1 MELLCVGLSHKTAP
15 LAVRERLALTPERQ
29 AELLQTLA
37 RVGEAM
43 LVSTC
48 NRVELYIAPSDAVT
62 AREAVLGVLS
72 SYGGDDALP
81 HLYEHRADAALVHLF
96 RVASSLDSMVLGE
109 AQILGQVK
117 DAFELAQKS
126 GSVKGDLGRACQA
139 AFAAAKRV
147 RTETSIG
154 RAATSMA
161 SAAVEMAAKVFGD
174 LKGRTV
180 LVVGAGEI
188 SELAGKHL
196 ANAGASRILITNR
209 TFERAQALAVELRAE
224 ARRFEELPALLV
236 EADVIV
242 TSTASPTP
250 IFTRESVGASLK
262 ARRHRPLFMVD
273 LAVPRDIAAD
283 VNKLNNVYAYDV
295 DDIQQVISENSAAR
309 ASEAARAEVMIAE
322 EVSRFAR
329 DRAVREQTPVL
340 QQLRAHAE
348 QIARAEVDKT
358 LSALGPNLTDKQ
370 KRSVEAMGRAIV
382 NKLLHE
388 PTTKLRAVSENE
400 DENQRLSGAAAELFG
415 LSAQAAAEKNAA
427 AQAAGEVEQDPVV
440 AGATAGSKR

>member
-15 LAVRERLALTPERQ
+15 VSVRERLALSTERQ

-37 RVGEAM
+37 RVGDAM

-48 NRVELYIAPSDAVT
+48 NRVELYVAPSDTVS

-72 SYGGDDALP
+72 TYGGADALS

-117 DAFELAQKS
+117 EAFELAQKV

-161 SAAVEMAAKVFGD
+161 SAAVEMAAKIFGD
-174 LKGRTV
+174 LRGHTV
-180 LVVGAGEI
+180 LVVGAGEM
-188 SELAGKHL
+188 SELAGRHL
-196 ANAGASRILITNR
+196 TAAGASRVLVTNR
-209 TFERAQALAVELRAE
+209 TFDRAQALAAE
-224 ARRFEELPALLV
+224 FNGQARRFEELPQLLV
-236 EADVIV
+236 EADVVV

-250 IFTRESVGASLK
+250 IFTKAMVAASLK

-283 VNKLNNVYAYDV
+283 VNKLPDVYAYDV
-295 DDIQQVISENSAAR
+295 DDLQQVISENSAAR
-309 ASEAARAEVMIAE
+309 AAEAARAEVLIAE
-322 EVSRFAR
+322 EVVRFAR

-348 QIARAEVDKT
+348 QIARTEVEKT
-358 LSALGPNLTDKQ
+358 LSALGPSLTEKQ

-388 PTTKLRAVSENE
+388 PTSRLRAVSD
-400 DENQRLSGAAAELFG
+400 DEAANQRLSGAAAELFG
-415 LSAQAAAEKNAA
+415 FTAQEKADEAPAE
-427 AQAAGEVEQDPVV
+427 EVEPVPAV
-440 AGATAGSKR
+440 ATLASAGSKR